1 MIRVNTKQVG
11 FTLIELVF
19 AITIL
24 GIMLSLAMV
33 ATIGM
38 LRFYVFSNQVR
49 QNQENGRNMLDTM
62 TREIRFG
69 QLVVPNGAAQTNEV
83 CVINKAGNQLI
94 RYQLNGGNIQ
104 RTVLSYTTAGEPT
117 ACVGA
122 GITTVSGP
130 TTINLSNMRVVQFVV
145 GKSQGARIE
154 ANTNATSVII
164 SLSYITG
171 NPDPASPNECR
182 QADIY
187 CSRLDLNT
195 AINIRGKDGG

>member
-1 MIRVNTKQVG
+1 MIRVRTKPAG

-94 RYQLNGGNIQ
+94 RYSLTGVIFREQFFLTLQ
-104 RTVLSYTTAGEPT
+104 QA
-117 ACVGA
+117 
-122 GITTVSGP
+122 
-130 TTINLSNMRVVQFVV
+130 NL
-145 GKSQGARIE
+145 
-154 ANTNATSVII
+154 
-164 SLSYITG
+164 
-171 NPDPASPNECR
+171 
-182 QADIY
+182 
-187 CSRLDLNT
+187 RLVWGL
-195 AINIRGKDGG
+195 A